1 MSCGLIDGSGSNSRT
16 VEISSRHN
24 LINQRLQVERLRWR
38 CLLFPDG
45 IDESGFFQ
53 FLNEAGI
60 HRIGWVEIFGAGVAK
75 LDRFEHEFDPLHI
88 DVRDPILKTGH
99 RVIGRVQHLYIP
111 ILGKIGG
118 DLQNELF
125 VLAIKL
131 QSFDKSLLYT
141 RDRIAMILD
150 VTPGAGETA
159 ARIVETELLMSMRG

>member
-1 MSCGLIDGSGSNSRT
+1 MAAVAIAARWRSPAATTSLIKDYKSSDSGR
-16 VEISSRHN
+16 
-24 LINQRLQVERLRWR
+24 R

-111 ILGKIGG
+111 I
-118 DLQNELF
+118 
-125 VLAIKL
+125 
-131 QSFDKSLLYT
+131 
-141 RDRIAMILD
+141 
-150 VTPGAGETA
+150 
-159 ARIVETELLMSMRG
+159 